1 MFCIRK
7 IPNISQVP
15 SAYFLTDTFLMLDE
29 LLSFKL
35 FRDQNGPRH
44 IQAGQEGMRAKRC
57 LGALRYLWRNA
68 RDAAHHPDVAAMKR
82 LLEDSPLQSA
92 RWREEPEPED
102 PSESQEEEPP
112 VESPDDEM
120 PPLEDCDMGEGEE
133 QEESDLETCVE
144 SGDDLESNHDD
155 EENLHAVKDPHP
167 EPAPEVEV
175 HSDSDDGSILSA
187 TTLAL
192 GEVPREPDSQRDGAW
207 IGDFYKANGRD
218 GCDPKLNLIP
228 KRKRSR
234 ECVDTF
240 LREILHSLHD
250 EGRLD
255 EFLGDDST
263 NEIFSWLF

>member
-1 MFCIRK
+1 
-7 IPNISQVP
+7 
-15 SAYFLTDTFLMLDE
+15 MLDE

-82 LLEDSPLQSA
+82 LLQDSPLQTA
-92 RWREEPEPED
+92 RCHEPEPED

-112 VESPDDEM
+112 VSSSDDEI
-120 PPLEDCDMGEGEE
+120 PPLENGDIGEGEGEE
-133 QEESDLETCVE
+133 GEGSDFEEGVE
-144 SGDDLESNHDD
+144 SRDDQESNRDD
-155 EENLHAVKDPHP
+155 EEIPHEVEDLHP
-167 EPAPEVEV
+167 EPPPKVEV
-175 HSDSDDGSILSA
+175 DSDSDDGSILSA

-192 GEVPREPDSQRDGAW
+192 GEVPMEPDSQRDGEW
-207 IGDFYKANGRD
+207 MGDFYSRANGRD
-218 GCDPKLNLIP
+218 GCDPKLDLIP

-240 LREILHSLHD
+240 VREILHSLHD
-250 EGRLD
+250 EGKLD
-255 EFLGDDST
+255 EFLGDDSL
-263 NEIFSWLF
+263 NDFFFLVILVVVECNNVG